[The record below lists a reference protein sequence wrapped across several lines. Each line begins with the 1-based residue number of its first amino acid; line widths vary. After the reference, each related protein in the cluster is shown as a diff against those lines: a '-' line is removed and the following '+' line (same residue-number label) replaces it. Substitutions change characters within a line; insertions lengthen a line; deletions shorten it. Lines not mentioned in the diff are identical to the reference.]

1 MKESQWN
8 LTIKQCMRRMYEE
21 DTILARIAK
30 ANSQTLPTD
39 TNGTNGVLSFVSQA
53 NCEAVETDRLGALDL
68 DGFHSRNVDE
78 IGDSKNSV

>member
-8 LTIKQCMRRMYEE
+8 RMEKNQSMKR
-21 DTILARIAK
+21 TLLRSSSVAVAVQIAK

-53 NCEAVETDRLGALDL
+53 NPEAVETDRLGALDL
-68 DGFHSRNVDE
+68 FQ
-78 IGDSKNSV
+78 KCC